1 MDLETLSA
9 LSIPSTSK
17 IVMLVIDGLGGLP
30 FEDGGM
36 TELERAKTP
45 NLDALA
51 RRSICGMIDLVA
63 PGITPGSGPG
73 HLALFGYDPLKY
85 QIGRGALEALG
96 IDLELDPRDVAA
108 RGNFCTIDDKG
119 LITDRRAGRIST
131 DKCRELCLLLEKI
144 ELEGS
149 EVFVRPVKEHRFV
162 VVFRGEDLRDELTES
177 DPQQIGHLPL
187 RVEPRIPEASRTARI
202 VNSFIDQGRSL
213 LAGSRPANMVLLRG
227 FSRHPCLPTLP
238 RLFGIRAAAI
248 ATYPMYRGL
257 AKLVGMEALPTGP
270 DISHEFQA
278 LKENYQDYDF
288 FYLHIKRTDSLGEDG
303 DFEGKVKGIE
313 EVDEYIPSLIAL
325 NPEVVVVTG
334 DHSTPAALKSHSW
347 HPVPLLIYSKWCRPD
362 SVKEFSEKAC
372 TAGALGRLPAVQI
385 LPLALANALRL
396 TKFGA

>member
-1 MDLETLSA
+1 MDLETLST
-9 LSIPSTSK
+9 LSIPSKSK
-17 IVMLVIDGLGGLP
+17 IMMLVIDGLGGLP
-30 FEDGGM
+30 LEEGGM
-36 TELERAKTP
+36 TELERARTP

-51 RRSICGMIDLVA
+51 MRSICGMIDLVG

-85 QIGRGALEALG
+85 QIGRGVLEALG
-96 IDLELDPRDVAA
+96 IDMDLDPRDVVA
-108 RGNFCTIDDKG
+108 RGNFCTIDNRG

-131 DKCRELCLLLEKI
+131 DKCQELCLLLEKI
-144 ELEGS
+144 ELE
-149 EVFVRPVKEHRFV
+149 ETELIVRPVKEHRFV
-162 VVFRGEDLRDELTES
+162 VVFRAEDLRDELTES
-177 DPQQIGHLPL
+177 DPQQVGQPPL
-187 RVEPRIPEASRTARI
+187 QVEPRIPEASRTARI
-202 VNSFIDQGRSL
+202 VNIFINQARSL
-213 LAGSRPANMVLLRG
+213 LADKSPANMVLLRG
-227 FSRHPCLPTLP
+227 FSRHPRLPTFPL
-238 RLFGIRAAAI
+238 LFGIRAAAI

-257 AKLVGMEALPTGP
+257 AKLVGMEVISTGP
-270 DISHEFQA
+270 DILHEFQA

-313 EVDEYIPSLIAL
+313 EVDGYIPSLLAL

-334 DHSTPAALKSHSW
+334 DHSTPAALKAHSW
-347 HPVPLLIYSKWCRPD
+347 HPVPLIIYSRWCRPD

-372 TAGALGRLPAVQI
+372 TAGALGRIPAVQI